1 MGNQMN
7 KLLNAAA
14 IGLIATLATSASAE
28 VIHATWGGGGAR
40 TLGEFV
46 QKPFSEQTGIETRVV
61 EVPNTAGA
69 VRSPTASQYNAV
81 TVTFFEGVGL
91 SGTDLLEGFTDEE
104 IPEVKNLPP
113 EVVIRN
119 EEGLIV
125 GIPTYFAYY
134 GIVYNSDLASAE
146 DFKSWKNLADPKWKG
161 KLAITRP
168 VYAAAYD
175 LTMLAHANGGDA
187 ENIEPGVETLKGV
200 ISNALTTYTSL
211 AHMNTLL
218 GTGEVTAVP
227 FYSTRVWHLQNEGQK
242 NIKIVIPEEG
252 GLMLAYAVVSPKG
265 AANREETR
273 QYLNYLAGAESQV
286 AVSVEGGGIPTNNTA
301 KLPQAYLDT
310 LGTTREE
317 LMKQMYVPDWK
328 VVWDHH
334 EERINMVEQLMSEA
348 AK

>member
-1 MGNQMN
+1 M
-7 KLLNAAA
+7 KHITTAAA
-14 IGLIATLATSASAE
+14 IALIASLASQTQAE

-40 TLGEFV
+40 TLADYV
-46 QKPFSEQTGIETRVV
+46 QKPFSEQSGIETRVA

-91 SGTDLLEGFTDEE
+91 SGTDLLEGFTDAE

-119 EEGLIV
+119 DEGLIV

-146 DFKSWKNLADPKWKG
+146 DFASWNDLADPKWKG

-175 LTMLAHANGGDA
+175 LTMYAHANGGDA
-187 ENIEPGVETLKGV
+187 ANIEPGVETLKGL

-242 NIKIVIPEEG
+242 NIKITIPKEG

-265 AANREETR
+265 AGNREETAK
-273 QYLNYLAGAESQV
+273 YLNYLASAESQV
-286 AVSVEGGGIPTNNTA
+286 AVSVHGGGIPTNNTA
-301 KLPQAYLDT
+301 KLPQEYLDT
-310 LGTTREE
+310 LGTTREA

-328 VVWDHH
+328 TVWDNH
-334 EERINMVEQLMSEA
+334 EERINMVEQIMSQVGN
-348 AK
+348 

>member
-1 MGNQMN
+1 MN
-7 KLLNAAA
+7 RSLNAVLV
-14 IGLIATLATSASAE
+14 GLIATFATSTWAE
-28 VIHATWGGGGAR
+28 VTHATWGGGGAR
-40 TLGEFV
+40 TLKDYV
-46 QKPFSEQTGIETRVV
+46 QVPFTEKTGIASRVV

-69 VRSPTASQYNAV
+69 VRSPTASQYDTV

-113 EVVIRN
+113 SAVIRN
-119 EEGLIV
+119 DEGLIV

-134 GIVYNSDLASAE
+134 GIVYNDDLADAE

-175 LTMLAHANGGDA
+175 LTMYAHAGGGDA
-187 ENIEPGVETLKGV
+187 SNIEPGLEILKGL
-200 ISNALTTYTSL
+200 ISNSLTTYTSL

-227 FYSTRVWHLQNEGQK
+227 FYSTRVWHLQNEGQE

-265 AANREETR
+265 SKNREETR
-273 QYLNYLAGAESQV
+273 EYLNYLAGAESQV
-286 AVSVEGGGIPTNNTA
+286 AVSVHGGGIPTNNTA
-301 KLPQAYLDT
+301 KLPQEYLDT
-310 LGTTREE
+310 LGTTREA
-317 LMKQMYVPDWK
+317 LMEKMYVPDWK
-328 VVWDHH
+328 TVWDNH
-334 EERINMVEQLMSEA
+334 EERINMVEQIMSEA
-348 AK
+348 AD

>member
-1 MGNQMN
+1 MN
-7 KLLNAAA
+7 TYITAAA
-14 IGLIATLATSASAE
+14 FGLAATFASTATAE

-40 TLGEFV
+40 KLEEYV
-46 QKPFSEQTGIETRVV
+46 QKPFMEKTGVDARVT

-91 SGTDLLEGFTDEE
+91 SGTDLLQGFTDEE

-119 EEGLIV
+119 DEGLIV
-125 GIPTYFAYY
+125 GIPTYFSYY
-134 GIVYNSDLASAE
+134 GIVYNEDLADAE
-146 DFKSWKNLADPKWKG
+146 DFQSWKNLADPKWKG

-175 LTMLAHANGGDA
+175 LTMYAHAAGGDA
-187 ENIEPGVETLKGV
+187 ANIEPGVDILKGL
-200 ISNALTTYTSL
+200 ISNSLTTYTSL

-227 FYSTRVWHLQNEGQK
+227 FYSTRVWQLQNEGQD
-242 NIKIVIPEEG
+242 NIKIAIPEEG

-265 AANREETR
+265 SGNREETAK
-273 QYLNYLAGAESQV
+273 YMNYLASAESQV
-286 AVSVEGGGIPTNNTA
+286 SVSVHGGGIPTNNTA
-301 KLPQAYLDT
+301 KLPQEYLDT

-317 LMKQMYVPDWK
+317 LMKKMYIPDWK
-328 VVWDHH
+328 TVWDNH
-334 EERINMVEQLMSEA
+334 EDRINMVEQMMSEVGN
-348 AK
+348 

>member
-1 MGNQMN
+1 MN
-7 KLLNAAA
+7 RFISAAT
-14 IGLIATLATSASAE
+14 GVLIATLATGTSAE

-40 TLGEFV
+40 TLADFV
-46 QKPFSEQTGIETRVV
+46 QQPFTEETGIRTRVV

-119 EEGLIV
+119 DDGLIV

-134 GIVYNSDLASAE
+134 GIVYNDDLADAE

-175 LTMLAHANGGDA
+175 LTMYAHANGGDA
-187 ENIEPGVETLKGV
+187 ANIEPGVELLKGL
-200 ISNALTTYTSL
+200 ISNSLTTYTSL

-227 FYSTRVWHLQNEGQK
+227 FYSSRVWHLQKEGQK

-265 AANREETR
+265 SGNREETR
-273 QYLNYLAGAESQV
+273 AYLNYLAGAKSQI

-301 KLPQAYLDT
+301 ELPKEYLEQ
-310 LGTTREE
+310 LGTTREA
-317 LMKQMYVPDWK
+317 LMAQMYVPDWK
-328 VVWDHH
+328 IIWDNH
-334 EERINMVEQLMSEA
+334 EERIDMVEQLMSA
-348 AK
+348 VRN

>member
-1 MGNQMN
+1 MN
-7 KLLNAAA
+7 TYITAAA
-14 IGLIATLATSASAE
+14 FGLAATFATTATAE

-40 TLGEFV
+40 KLEEYV
-46 QKPFSEQTGIETRVV
+46 QKPFMEKTGVDARVT

-91 SGTDLLEGFTDEE
+91 SGTDLLQGFTDEE

-119 EEGLIV
+119 DEGLIV
-125 GIPTYFAYY
+125 GIPTYFSYY
-134 GIVYNSDLASAE
+134 GIVYNEDLADAE

-175 LTMLAHANGGDA
+175 LTMYAHAAGGDA
-187 ENIEPGVETLKGV
+187 ANIEPGVDILKGL
-200 ISNALTTYTSL
+200 ISNSLTTYTSL

-227 FYSTRVWHLQNEGQK
+227 FYSTRVWQLQNEGQD
-242 NIKIVIPEEG
+242 NIKIAIPEEG

-265 AANREETR
+265 SGNREETAK
-273 QYLNYLAGAESQV
+273 YMNYLASAESQV
-286 AVSVEGGGIPTNNTA
+286 SVSVHGGGIPTNNTA
-301 KLPQAYLDT
+301 QLPQEYLDT

-317 LMKQMYVPDWK
+317 LMKKMYIPDWK
-328 VVWDHH
+328 TVWDNH
-334 EERINMVEQLMSEA
+334 EDRINMVEQMMSEVGN
-348 AK
+348 

>member
-1 MGNQMN
+1 M
-7 KLLNAAA
+7 KHFLNAAA
-14 IGLIATLATSASAE
+14 IGLFATFATGASAE

-40 TLGEFV
+40 TLADYV
-46 QKPFSEQTGIETRVV
+46 QKPFSDQTGIATRVV

-69 VRSPTASQYNAV
+69 VRAPTASQYNAV

-91 SGTDLLEGFTDEE
+91 SDTGLLEGFTDEE

-134 GIVYNSDLASAE
+134 GIVYNSDLASAD
-146 DFKSWKNLADPKWKG
+146 DFKSWNALADPKWKG
-161 KLAITRP
+161 KLAVTRP
-168 VYAAAYD
+168 VYASAYD
-175 LTMLAHANGGDA
+175 LTMFAHANGGDA
-187 ENIEPGVETLKGV
+187 ANIEPGIDLLKGV
-200 ISNALTTYTSL
+200 IGNALTTYTSL

-227 FYSTRVWHLQNEGQK
+227 FYSTRAWHLQREGQK
-242 NIKIVIPEEG
+242 NIQIVIPEEG
-252 GLMLAYAVVSPKG
+252 GLMLAYAVVAPKG

-273 QYLNYLAGAESQV
+273 QYMNYLAGAESQV
-286 AVSVEGGGIPTNNTA
+286 AVSIEGGGIPTNNLA
-301 KLPQAYLDT
+301 KLPQDYLDT

-317 LMKQMYVPDWK
+317 LMKKMYVPDWK
-328 VVWDHH
+328 TVWEHH